1 MAHPP
6 SGGFP
11 MISAAFATPDEAARR
26 DRARPSIDL
35 GDRRRRLVSHRLY
48 ALVDSGDR
56 LRRFMESHVF
66 AVWDF
71 QSLLKAMQQRLTCTT
86 TPWVPTPDAEARR
99 LVNEIVL
106 DEESDELPDGGFASH
121 FELYLDA
128 MREAGADTGPVTRLL
143 AALAAGVPLGEALAT
158 AGAPPAAVAFV
169 RGSFAVIES
178 GSPHGIVAAFTYGR
192 EDVIPEMFSGL
203 VAALSARERSWSRFR
218 FYLDRHIEHDAEKH
232 GPACRRIMAR
242 LCDDDPAKWAEAEA
256 HARACLD
263 ARLALWD
270 AIAADIERLP
280 TGGPRGR

>member
-1 MAHPP
+1 
-6 SGGFP
+6 
-11 MISAAFATPDEAARR
+11 MISPAFVPSDSQVGPRP
-26 DRARPSIDL
+26 ARPAIDL
-35 GDRRRRLVSHRLY
+35 GDRRRRLVAHRVY
-48 ALVDSGDR
+48 SLVDSGDR
-56 LRRFMESHVF
+56 LRRFMESHIF

-99 LVNEIVL
+99 LVNEIVV

-128 MREAGADTGPVTRLL
+128 MREAGADTGPATRLI
-143 AALAAGVPLGEALAT
+143 AALTAGVPLAEALDT
-158 AGAPPAAVAFV
+158 VGAPPAAVAFV
-169 RGSFAVIES
+169 RSSFAVIES
-178 GSPHGIVAAFTYGR
+178 GSTHGIVAAFTYGR

-203 VAALSARERSWSRFR
+203 VTTLSARERSWGRFR
-218 FYLDRHIEHDAEKH
+218 YYLDRHIEHDAEKH

-242 LCDDDPAKWAEAEA
+242 LCGADAAKWAEAEQ

-280 TGGPRGR
+280 SGGPHGR